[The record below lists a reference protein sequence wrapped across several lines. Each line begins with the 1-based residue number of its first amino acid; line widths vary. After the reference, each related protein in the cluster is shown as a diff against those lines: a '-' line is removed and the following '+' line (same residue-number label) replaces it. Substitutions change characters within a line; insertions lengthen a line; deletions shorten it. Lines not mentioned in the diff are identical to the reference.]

1 MENRNTYRKKLEHVL
16 NQLPWQYDTIETAI
30 VCGEDFFNFEQTLK
44 EVKKFKEL
52 CIEEFSNI
60 EVRDM
65 DWIEGRGMVLS
76 FYIKYNS
83 DDFQKECILDIIE
96 AFENN
101 TLIEEEIEE
110 EDLVNKM
117 EVRLN
122 KRLVISRKYT
132 QELQHLIDIEIL
144 DESICRDILYT
155 VAQIGDKSRED
166 IVEILKEG
174 HRELCEMMK
183 ERYDEL
189 ESRLREL
196 N

>member
-1 MENRNTYRKKLEHVL
+1 M
-16 NQLPWQYDTIETAI
+16 
-30 VCGEDFFNFEQTLK
+30 
-44 EVKKFKEL
+44 
-52 CIEEFSNI
+52 
-60 EVRDM
+60 
-65 DWIEGRGMVLS
+65 
-76 FYIKYNS
+76 
-83 DDFQKECILDIIE
+83 DIIE

-101 TLIEEEIEE
+101 TLVEEEIKE

-155 VAQIGDKSRED
+155 VAQVGDKSRED
-166 IVEILKEG
+166 IIEILKEG
-174 HRELCEMMK
+174 HRELCEIMK